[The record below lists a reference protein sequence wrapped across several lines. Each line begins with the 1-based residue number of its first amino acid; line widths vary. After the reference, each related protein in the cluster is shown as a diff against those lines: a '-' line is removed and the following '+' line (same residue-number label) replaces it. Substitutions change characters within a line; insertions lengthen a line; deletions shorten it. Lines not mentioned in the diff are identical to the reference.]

1 MRVEI
6 RALSMENIH
15 RTPLFRQPC
24 SRVVSSK
31 SLSCNSSCFSFSSV
45 TGEQSGSERSDLS
58 GAKAAAG
65 AGGGVGNEAGLYL
78 PCLYSGNSIETFFGL
93 GGENA
98 F

>member
-1 MRVEI
+1 
-6 RALSMENIH
+6 MENIH

-31 SLSCNSSCFSFSSV
+31 SLSCNSSCFSFFSV

-65 AGGGVGNEAGLYL
+65 AGGGVGSEAGLYL
-78 PCLYSGNSIETFFGL
+78 PCLYSGNSIEGL
-93 GGENA
+93 LSSGGQDA

>member
-1 MRVEI
+1 
-6 RALSMENIH
+6 METIH

-24 SRVVSSK
+24 SGIVSSK
-31 SLSCNSSCFSFSSV
+31 SLSCDFFFFSSV

-65 AGGGVGNEAGLYL
+65 AGGGVWSEAGLYL
-78 PCLYSGNSIETFFGL
+78 PCLYSGNSTETFFDA
-93 GGENA
+93 GGRYA